1 MKKLIAL
8 LLAAVMLFALVA
20 CTSSAPATETPA
32 APETPAATET
42 PATETPAT
50 ETPATTDTEGAVKTD
65 VVSEDADAAALGI
78 PAAVVLQD
86 TEILKGKKLGCSICY
101 KGDEWCAALAQA
113 LEALGKYYGADLVC
127 EDGDLNDETQTK
139 QIENMISNNVD
150 IIMVDPIT
158 PDGSGIALTNAVEAG
173 IPVIIYDG
181 YWTDGEEKAVTTVT
195 WDQKATGT
203 LVGEY
208 FVNYVKE
215 NNGGKCRVV
224 ELTNAVSTHC
234 QERFVGLHEVIDA
247 ANADGCEIEILNKYD
262 SQGNRET
269 AYNAISAIVEPYDY
283 IISDVDNGAMGAVA
297 ALQAV
302 GNTDVKVF
310 SMGAYGAEPFGKLH
324 DNDVNYQAC
333 LNVDAWV
340 LAQFIYEGAI
350 SYFEGKDVPTKTNID
365 LFVVDGT
372 NVEKFW
378 SFD

>member
-1 MKKLIAL
+1 MKIISSGVCAAKGFKASGVYCAIKENPTKKNDIAL
-8 LLAAVMLFALVA
+8 IVSDVMCNAAGVY
-20 CTSSAPATETPA
+20 TSNKVKGAPVVVTKKNLEKSGGKAK
-32 APETPAATET
+32 
-42 PATETPAT
+42 
-50 ETPATTDTEGAVKTD
+50 AVIVNSK
-65 VVSEDADAAALGI
+65 
-78 PAAVVLQD
+78 
-86 TEILKGKKLGCSICY
+86 
-101 KGDEWCAALAQA
+101 
-113 LEALGKYYGADLVC
+113 
-127 EDGDLNDETQTK
+127 
-139 QIENMISNNVD
+139 
-150 IIMVDPIT
+150 
-158 PDGSGIALTNAVEAG
+158 NANTCNA
-173 IPVIIYDG
+173 
-181 YWTDGEEKAVTTVT
+181 DGEEKAVTTVT

-247 ANADGCEIEILNKYD
+247 ANADGCEIESLNKYD